1 MRLVD
6 IRIDGFGRLTDR
18 RFTFGD
24 GITVIFGLNEQG
36 KSTLY
41 TCIKSV
47 LYGIRRAR
55 GRASASDT
63 WTRFKPWDG
72 SPYRA
77 SLRVEHQGVIYR
89 IERDFDSNPTGVTI
103 TDDASGA
110 AMQDAELLLSDILS
124 GMSET
129 AFEHTVA
136 IGQLSAGSFVPGN
149 AGNTQDGEDSA
160 QAAVEEFKR
169 YIGALSSTG
178 DRSLSADRAIEHLN
192 RQRRELEESLTPEA
206 AKAYVT
212 NISEI
217 RSLERTLEEP
227 RYADHISEI
236 ERSIED
242 NHSTFGD
249 IPFDGR
255 EDLEFYRTSLGT
267 VYDRLRAS
275 RAALADG
282 KLAGG
287 RKRAI
292 VLCVLGVIALA
303 AGAFLLSGASGSD
316 TQLNIFGIGP
326 TAVFYSTPSGIMGYI
341 PQIVTAMGALLL
353 AAGVIALLM
362 NGKARKAVRAQ
373 VQADSDVVLQYT
385 RRLGAASTDEA
396 SYADICRRLDGFAQ
410 ALKLRE
416 DITTERRSQEELAE
430 LTQRLRTLKEENA
443 SLHTQIVMNDAINEE
458 ISAVDMAIE
467 TMEQL
472 TERMQQS
479 FAVFLNRDASDYIAG
494 LTGGAYDSMYIDED
508 MNILMNAGGRMVPI
522 EQLST
527 GARDQVYLAI
537 RLAMAR
543 VIESGDD
550 RLPLIFDDSFVY
562 YDDDRLRAALG
573 WMTREYKGQLI
584 MFTCHGRETR
594 ILTELGAE
602 FTGEEL

>member
-18 RFTFGD
+18 SFTFGD

-41 TCIKSV
+41 TCIKAV

-77 SLRVEHQGVIYR
+77 SLRVEYQGIVYR

-103 TDDASGA
+103 TDDASGVV
-110 AMQDAELLLSDILS
+110 MPEAELLLEGMLS

-136 IGQLSAGSFVPGN
+136 IGQLSAGSFVPGA
-149 AGNTQDGEDSA
+149 AGGTGDTGDSA
-160 QAAVEEFKR
+160 QAAVDEFKR
-169 YIGALSSTG
+169 YIGGLSSAG

-192 RQRRELEESLTPEA
+192 RQKRELEESLTPEA

-217 RSLERTLEEP
+217 RALERTLEEP

-242 NHSTFGD
+242 NHDTFGD

-267 VYDRLRAS
+267 VYDRLRSS

-282 KLAGG
+282 RLKKARG
-287 RKRAI
+287 RAI
-292 VLCVLGVIALA
+292 VLCILGVIAAA
-303 AGAFLLSGASGSD
+303 AGACLMAGTSGSD

-326 TAVFYSTPSGIMGYI
+326 VAVFYSTPPGIMGYI
-341 PQIVTAMGALLL
+341 PQILTGVGALLL
-353 AAGVIALLM
+353 AAGVILLLM
-362 NGKARKAVRAQ
+362 NGRAKRAAQ
-373 VQADSDVVLQYT
+373 AQIQADSDVVMQYM
-385 RRLGAASTDEA
+385 RRLGAESTDEDG
-396 SYADICRRLDGFAQ
+396 YTDICRRLDGFAQ
-410 ALKLRE
+410 ALRLRE
-416 DITTERRSQEELAE
+416 DIAAERHSQEELAE
-430 LTQRLRTLKEENA
+430 LTRRLRTLKEENA
-443 SLHTQIVMNDAINEE
+443 SLHTQIAMNDAVNEE

-472 TERMQQS
+472 AERMQQS
-479 FAVFLNRDASDYIAG
+479 FAVFLNRDASEYIAG

-508 MNILMNAGGRMVPI
+508 MNIFMNAGGRMVPI

-543 VIESGDD
+543 VIEGGDD
-550 RLPLIFDDSFVY
+550 RLPLIFDDSFAY

-573 WMTREYKGQLI
+573 WMAREYRGQLI

-594 ILTELGAE
+594 ILDELGAQ
-602 FTGEEL
+602 FTAEEL

>member
-18 RFTFGD
+18 RFTFAD

-77 SLRVEHQGVIYR
+77 SLRVEHQGTIYR

-103 TDDASGA
+103 TDDASGV
-110 AMQDAELLLSDILS
+110 AMPDAELLLSDILS

-149 AGNTQDGEDSA
+149 AGGAQDGEDSA

-169 YIGALSSTG
+169 YIGGMSSAG

-249 IPFDGR
+249 IPFDGG

-282 KLAGG
+282 KFAGG
-287 RKRAI
+287 RSRAI

-303 AGAFLLSGASGSD
+303 AGAFLLTGSSGSD

-326 TAVFYSTPSGIMGYI
+326 TAVFYSTPSGIIGYI
-341 PQIVTAMGALLL
+341 PQIVTAVGALLL
-353 AAGVIALLM
+353 TAGVITLLM
-362 NGKARKAVRAQ
+362 NGRARRAAQAQ

-385 RRLGAASTDEA
+385 RRLGVESTDET

-416 DITTERRSQEELAE
+416 DITAERRSQEELAE

-550 RLPLIFDDSFVY
+550 RLPLIFDDSFAY

-594 ILTELGAE
+594 ILTELGAQ